1 MIKSLLIL
9 ILLVISCG
17 GAYLSKPSEQS
28 FRDMIHNKMEKGDS
42 KDGLVQLIL
51 RGGKGRAD
59 SFLDSCK
66 YQDHVLWATVER
78 EGKKIYTGAFST
90 WFAND
95 LPIPAMEKKG

>member
-9 ILLVISCG
+9 VLLVVSCG

-28 FRDMIHNKMEKGDS
+28 FRDMIHRRMEKGDQ
-42 KDGLVQLIL
+42 KDGLVQFIL

-59 SFLDSCK
+59 AFLDSCK

-78 EGKKIYTGAFST
+78 DGRKVYTGAFAT
-90 WFAND
+90 WFEKELK
-95 LPIPAMEKKG
+95 LPAKAG